1 MFALKL
7 SIQVHPMK
15 QNRPAV
21 RDPLRILLI
30 GTTLLQSGVP
40 AQSRNAPSAD
50 HWVSTWATAQSL
62 APGSGRGG
70 GRAGAAPKQGPPQ
83 ATPPQNGPGQGRGN
97 NPQGII
103 PPSLN
108 DQTMRMVVHT
118 SLGGRRVRVQL
129 SVALGA
135 SELTIGAAHIAV
147 RAKESEIVPAT
158 DRVSNLWR

>member
-1 MFALKL
+1 
-7 SIQVHPMK
+7 MK
-15 QNRPAV
+15 QNRSAV
-21 RDPLRILLI
+21 QIQLLTLLI
-30 GTTLLQSGVP
+30 GIALVQSGVL
-40 AQSRNAPSAD
+40 AQSRNVPSAV
-50 HWVSTWATAQSL
+50 HWVSTWATSQSL

-70 GRAGAAPKQGPPQ
+70 GRAGTGTKQGPPP
-83 ATPPQNGPGQGRGN
+83 ANPPQNGTGQGRGN

-118 SLGGRRVRVQL
+118 SLGGRRVRVQF

-147 RAKESEIVPAT
+147 HAKESEIVPAT
-158 DRVSNLWR
+158 DRVLTFSGKPASP